1 MVEGITIQASP
12 AACPRPCPG
21 LSGGQD
27 QSTLGLGAR
36 ASRPLW
42 SGHLAHAGPATRD
55 LGPAPRDWGKGL
67 ALPLGFVHFALT
79 AKYQLTTA
87 LARLR
92 ERGDAKRWVR
102 DSLICHEANKPSP
115 PASPYPLPSERA
127 VISCGPA
134 VSPNVETPGSRNAG
148 PPSPA
153 ARGAGGKRFS
163 ETLS

>member
-21 LSGGQD
+21 LPGGQD

-42 SGHLAHAGPATRD
+42 SGHLAHAGSAT
-55 LGPAPRDWGKGL
+55 RDWGKGL

-92 ERGDAKRWVR
+92 
-102 DSLICHEANKPSP
+102 
-115 PASPYPLPSERA
+115 ERA

-153 ARGAGGKRFS
+153 ARGAGGKGLARRS
-163 ETLS
+163 LSVCPSGSSMAMKGR

>member
-92 ERGDAKRWVR
+92 ERGDR
-102 DSLICHEANKPSP
+102 EAVGEGFADLPRSKQALTPGFAVPSP
-115 PASPYPLPSERA
+115 LGEGRYQLRPRCESKCR
-127 VISCGPA
+127 
-134 VSPNVETPGSRNAG
+134 NSRV
-148 PPSPA
+148 PQ
-153 ARGAGGKRFS
+153 RGT
-163 ETLS
+163 TLSRGERGWG

>member
-55 LGPAPRDWGKGL
+55 WGKGL

-92 ERGDAKRWVR
+92 ERGDR
-102 DSLICHEANKPSP
+102 EAVGEGFADLPRSKQALTPGFAVPSP
-115 PASPYPLPSERA
+115 LGEGRYQLRPRCESKCR
-127 VISCGPA
+127 
-134 VSPNVETPGSRNAG
+134 NSRV
-148 PPSPA
+148 PQ
-153 ARGAGGKRFS
+153 RGT
-163 ETLS
+163 TLSRGERGWG